1 MILSGIGKDTTAVF
15 NGGVYN
21 HTNAAHNLLA
31 SMRVAALRGGVE
43 VEAWKES
50 YSQNQEPHF
59 SSCRLDNIEE
69 I

>member
-1 MILSGIGKDTTAVF
+1 MLSSGIGKDATAVF
-15 NGGVYN
+15 NGGIYN

-50 YSQNQEPHF
+50 YNHNLEPPF
-59 SSCRLDNIEE
+59 SRTS
-69 I
+69 